1 MVHIKKTQNL
11 KKIKYREKKEGIILL
26 DPHEAKWHFEIINNW
41 ILSPCVCPCLL
52 SFTHEVSKLCVS
64 FRHKRGENPRV
75 SRLVFKKLI
84 PFLNIFA
91 AMVSKRFRSENL
103 CPDNKQSNMSHTHT
117 HTHTHMQQPGQEG
130 EFVVP
135 RRDTKGS
142 FPGQKPKGK
151 RNSPRMHPGWS
162 QELHPWPCQKGLNP
176 KSGCYGAPAAAAGLD
191 IQDISDSHKT
201 LETSSPKCPSYF
213 PGNMQAFLVAMGVVP
228 VTNGLEPITSQTR
241 RPRVRNEC
249 TLWQMNLDFLDTWI

>member
-1 MVHIKKTQNL
+1 MGHIKKTQNL

-52 SFTHEVSKLCVS
+52 SFTHEVSKLCAS

-130 EFVVP
+130 EFC
-135 RRDTKGS
+135 GS
-142 FPGQKPKGK
+142 KEGHQGLFSWAKAQ
-151 RNSPRMHPGWS
+151 R
-162 QELHPWPCQKGLNP
+162 QEKQP
-176 KSGCYGAPAAAAGLD
+176 
-191 IQDISDSHKT
+191 
-201 LETSSPKCPSYF
+201 
-213 PGNMQAFLVAMGVVP
+213 
-228 VTNGLEPITSQTR
+228 
-241 RPRVRNEC
+241 
-249 TLWQMNLDFLDTWI
+249 